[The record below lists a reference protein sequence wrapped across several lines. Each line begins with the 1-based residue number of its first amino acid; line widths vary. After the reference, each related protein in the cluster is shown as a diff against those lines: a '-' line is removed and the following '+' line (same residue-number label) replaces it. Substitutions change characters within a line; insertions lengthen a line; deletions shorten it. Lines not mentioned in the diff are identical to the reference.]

1 MSTALLAI
9 IIYAAIN
16 LISLLFYGADKRK
29 AVDGKWRVRE
39 STLLFLGFIGPF
51 GAVVGMKLFHH
62 KTQKPK
68 FKMNYFFLILHL
80 LGILLLVSYY
90 H

>member
-9 IIYAAIN
+9 LTYAAIN

-51 GAVVGMKLFHH
+51 GAVAGMKLFHH

-90 H
+90 Y